1 MMWKPLLLIV
11 IMVIIFYI
19 LYQNGYMVTK
29 AIRSIKFIG
38 TERGKKA
45 SFKACT
51 GTLKRIVRFRE
62 SRIYT
67 FTLYTELEKGKVEL
81 YLLDSEKNEVLKLD
95 QMITEEAVML
105 DGVEKY
111 TMVIKLESAS
121 GYYEIEW
128 E

>member
-11 IMVIIFYI
+11 IMVIIYYI

-45 SFKACT
+45 SFMACT
-51 GTLKRIVRFRE
+51 GTLKRIVLFRE
-62 SRIYT
+62 SRIYR
-67 FTLYTELEKGKVEL
+67 FILYTELEKGSVEV
-81 YLLDSEKNEVLKLD
+81 YLLDSAKNVVLKLD
-95 QMITEEAVML
+95 QENAEERIML
-105 DGVEKY
+105 DGTSKY
-111 TMVIKLESAS
+111 TLVIRIQEAT
-121 GYYEIEW
+121 GYYELEW